1 MFDAVPGALLQA
13 PAPATLVEEE
23 GERVLSVRYLL
34 CAEPSP
40 GLLPR
45 LLQPLAKRD
54 LTPDRFRA
62 GREGK
67 ALRVEIAVTLPEGMV
82 HLVAGNL
89 RSVVGVA
96 RLEVEHGRVALR
108 AA

>member
-1 MFDAVPGALLQA
+1 MFDAVPGALA
-13 PAPATLVEEE
+13 PSLSSPVAEDEEH
-23 GERVLSVRYLL
+23 LLAVRYLL
-34 CAEPSP
+34 LAEPSP

-54 LTPDRFRA
+54 LTPERLRA
-62 GREGK
+62 GRDG
-67 ALRVEIAVTLPEGMV
+67 AAMRVELSVVLPEGMI

-89 RSVVGVA
+89 RAVVGVT
-96 RLEVEHGRVALR
+96 RLEVERGRVLAQ